1 MTDTMKGILSRVL
14 SQEIAHQEI
23 WAQEELEKFGE
34 PKIKREEIVA
44 EIKKWMKDNDVEFRD
59 DFYIQEF

>member
-1 MTDTMKGILSRVL
+1 MTDLMKSILSRVL

-23 WAQEELEKFGE
+23 WAEKELKRFGE
-34 PKIKREEIVA
+34 PKINREEINK
-44 EIKKWMKDNDVEFRD
+44 EIRQFMKDNNIEFRQ